1 MKTVATLLVFVSLAI
16 VATEGKIVLLYIY
29 ISLTQHILLL
39 CCFKVII
46 SIIYFYHPPGKP
58 GIGIQRCLCRGA
70 GLKMVMPKL
79 IEKVEIHPVSPT
91 CAHLEVVVTMKN
103 GVGRRC
109 LNPESLFTQN
119 IIKRITKKSMT
130 AQ

>member
-16 VATEGKIVLLYIY
+16 VAIE
-29 ISLTQHILLL
+29 
-39 CCFKVII
+39 
-46 SIIYFYHPPGKP
+46 GKP

-70 GLKMVMPKL
+70 GLKIVRPKL
-79 IEKVEIHPVSPT
+79 IEKVEIHPISPT
-91 CAHLEVVVTMKN
+91 CGHLEVVVTLKN

-109 LNPESLFTQN
+109 LNPESLFTKN
-119 IIKRITKKSMT
+119 IIERIAKKTRS

>member
-16 VATEGKIVLLYIY
+16 VATEGKIVFTDIFHYIY
-29 ISLTQHILLL
+29 LTQHILLL

-91 CAHLEVVVTMKN
+91 CAHLEVV
-103 GVGRRC
+103 
-109 LNPESLFTQN
+109 
-119 IIKRITKKSMT
+119 
-130 AQ
+130 